1 MSSAQPREV
10 ARSGY
15 WKTAGQLLS
24 RLRDRHGWSYQELA
38 DRAGVTADLVVAY
51 ELARVRY
58 PELEACW
65 RITAALGVSLP
76 AFLDQ
81 VTKVSGVSLVAGVR
95 PSGFGGSTGPRRT
108 AIQPEQDNA
117 DALSS
122 FVNQLHPSERKDG
135 DPK

>member
-1 MSSAQPREV
+1 MSSGQPREV
-10 ARSGY
+10 ARSAY
-15 WKTAGQLLS
+15 WKTAGHLLG

-76 AFLDQ
+76 TFLDQ
-81 VTKVSGVSLVAGVR
+81 VGKVAGVSLVAGVR
-95 PSGFGGSTGPRRT
+95 PPSFGGTAGPRRT
-108 AIQPEQDNA
+108 AIREEPDDQ

-122 FVNQLHPSERKDG
+122 FVKQMNE
-135 DPK
+135 PKS